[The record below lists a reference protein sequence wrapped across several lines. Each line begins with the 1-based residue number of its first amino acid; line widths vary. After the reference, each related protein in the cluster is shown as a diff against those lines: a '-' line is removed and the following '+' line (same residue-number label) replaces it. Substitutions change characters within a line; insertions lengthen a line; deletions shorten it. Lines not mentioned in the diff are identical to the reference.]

1 MHAYPEAGSQPL
13 PSVAAAISRAL
24 VQLTSQ
30 YTGRGPTGAR
40 TTLNTNFAL
49 VVLEETLTRGEQSL
63 VAAGEVDAVRRQREV
78 FHTLMREQA
87 VAAVEAASGRTVRAC
102 LHDIS
107 PDDGVAI
114 EVFLFEPITETGEVF
129 VAEAHDEG

>member
-1 MHAYPEAGSQPL
+1 MHADPEAGSQPL

-49 VVLEETLTRGEQSL
+49 VVEETLTRGEQSL

-114 EVFLFEPITETGEVF
+114 EVFLFEPITETGEVV